1 MHPRRKGVPPKIPP
15 HMRLALIS
23 WILGCGA
30 HAKRG
35 TGRRPNAK
43 WPRRGPWGEPLRQ
56 RRLGLPPSSNPSLCR
71 RRKSANQPKLTD
83 DQLTSTMSPT
93 LNFDSVL
100 DRTERRRRRLMV
112 ALLLYRYYRN
122 LFSSSFFAVRVFFVR
137 TSSQVE
143 INHSGAQYSPELLSR
158 NRQKVVRFRAKTGQ
172 TPRSEP
178 KDRRH
183 LFPDFQHISC

>member
-1 MHPRRKGVPPKIPP
+1 MRCPCQTRNGTETQRKSG
-15 HMRLALIS
+15 
-23 WILGCGA
+23 
-30 HAKRG
+30 
-35 TGRRPNAK
+35 
-43 WPRRGPWGEPLRQ
+43 RRGPWGEPLRQ

-83 DQLTSTMSPT
+83 DRLTSTMSPT

-122 LFSSSFFAVRVFFVR
+122 LFSSSFFAVAVRVFFVR

>member
-112 ALLLYRYYRN
+112 ALLLYRY
-122 LFSSSFFAVRVFFVR
+122 FAICSR
-137 TSSQVE
+137 
-143 INHSGAQYSPELLSR
+143 LLSLLCVCFLFG
-158 NRQKVVRFRAKTGQ
+158 RQVKLKSIILVPNILRSYYREIAKSVRFRAKTGQ